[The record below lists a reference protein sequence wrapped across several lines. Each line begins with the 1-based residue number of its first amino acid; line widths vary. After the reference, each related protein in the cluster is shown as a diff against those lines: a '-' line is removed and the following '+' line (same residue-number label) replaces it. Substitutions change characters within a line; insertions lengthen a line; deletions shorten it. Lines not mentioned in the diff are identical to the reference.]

1 LRWVRLTDPEEPV
14 SPVTPQK
21 VTVIPAP
28 ADAVRVK
35 TWVGF
40 VAMAFGMFLAI
51 LDTQIV
57 ASSLPEIQT
66 GLGIPLG
73 QLSWVQTAYLM
84 AEIVAIPLTGWVT
97 RLLSTRGAFF
107 ACICGFTAAS
117 LACAGSTSF
126 WSLIPARVVQGFC
139 GGALIPLVFS
149 AIFLMFQWPARER
162 AILWAGLLAML
173 APTLGPIVGGFIT
186 DRFSWHWLFL
196 INVPAGVIVA
206 LLVAW
211 AVNVDRPDRRALG
224 SVDLLGLPLLAVSL
238 ASLQLFLKE
247 APQRGWA
254 SPQMLLLA
262 ALTVACLGG
271 LIYRSLRRP
280 MPLIDL
286 SAFRDRNFAAGC
298 WFSFVLGMGLYG
310 ATYLLPVFLGLVR
323 NYDAFT
329 IGAIMMVTGA
339 AQLVMAPI
347 ATALERRVDTRTLT
361 TAGYALLAIGFIGNG
376 FMTFETD
383 FWGLFWQQIMRGAAV
398 MLCLL
403 PTTSLALSGF
413 DPFLV
418 PNASGLFNLMRN
430 LGGAIGL
437 ALIDTVLGQR
447 TPTHVAAIV
456 ARLQAGDPA
465 AARLVGLPTERFTGV
480 AIGAV
485 DEATRAL
492 VAPLVERVGIVAAF
506 NDAWL
511 VIGGLVALSMLA
523 LPLFQAPRR
532 TVGARRRDPDLSHIA

>member
-1 LRWVRLTDPEEPV
+1 M
-14 SPVTPQK
+14 
-21 VTVIPAP
+21 TVIPTP
-28 ADAVRVK
+28 AGVVGIK
-35 TWVGF
+35 TWIGF

-66 GLGIPLG
+66 GLSIPLDK
-73 QLSWVQTAYLM
+73 LSWVQTAYLM
-84 AEIVAIPLTGWVT
+84 AEVVAIPLTGWVT

-107 ACICGFTAAS
+107 ACVCGFTAAS
-117 LACAGSTSF
+117 LACAASSSF
-126 WSLIPARVVQGFC
+126 WSLVGARVVQGFC
-139 GGALIPLVFS
+139 GGALIPLAFS
-149 AIFLMFQWPARER
+149 AVFLMFQSPARER

-173 APTLGPIVGGFIT
+173 APTLGPSVGGFIT
-186 DRFSWHWLFL
+186 NRFSWHWLFL
-196 INVPAGVIVA
+196 INVPSGVIVA

-211 AVNVDRPDRRALG
+211 AVDIDRPDRRALG
-224 SVDLLGLPLLAVSL
+224 SVDQLGLPLLAVSL
-238 ASLQLFLKE
+238 VSLQLVLKE

-262 ALTVACLGG
+262 ALSVACLAG

-286 SAFRDRNFAAGC
+286 SAFRDRNFIAGC

-323 NYDAFT
+323 NYDAFA
-329 IGAIMMVTGA
+329 IGEIMMVTGA

-347 ATALERRVDTRTLT
+347 ASALERRADTRLLT
-361 TAGYALLAIGFIGNG
+361 AAGYALLAIGFIGNG

-383 FWGLFWQQIMRGAAV
+383 FWGLFWQQIVRGAAV

-403 PTTSLALSGF
+403 PTISLALGGVA
-413 DPFLV
+413 PFLV

-447 TPTHVAAIV
+447 TPTHVDAIV

-480 AIGAV
+480 PIGAV

-492 VAPLVERVGIVAAF
+492 VAPLVERAGLVAAF

-511 VIGGLVALSMLA
+511 MVGGLVALSMLA
-523 LPLFQAPRR
+523 LPLFRTPRQ
-532 TVGARRRDPDLSHIA
+532 TVGTRRQDPDLSHIA

>member
-1 LRWVRLTDPEEPV
+1 MG
-14 SPVTPQK
+14 
-21 VTVIPAP
+21 IAAP
-28 ADAVRVK
+28 AGTAGIK

-40 VAMAFGMFLAI
+40 FAMAFGMFMAI

-66 GLGIPLG
+66 GLGIPLD

-84 AEIVAIPLTGWVT
+84 AEIVAIPLTGWLT
-97 RLLSTRGAFF
+97 RVMSTRGAFF
-107 ACICGFTAAS
+107 TCICGFTAAS

-126 WSLIPARVVQGFC
+126 WSLVPARVVQGFC

-149 AIFLMFQWPARER
+149 AVFLMFQWPGRER
-162 AILWAGLLAML
+162 AVLWAGLLAML
-173 APTLGPIVGGFIT
+173 APTLGPSFGGFIT
-186 DRFSWHWLFL
+186 DRYSWHWLFL
-196 INVPAGVIVA
+196 INVPPGVVVA

-211 AVNVDRPDRRALG
+211 AVDVDRPDRRALG
-224 SVDLLGLPLLAVSL
+224 SADLPALPLLALAL
-238 ASLQLFLKE
+238 ASLQLLLKE

-254 SPQMLLLA
+254 SAEMLLLA
-262 ALTVACLGG
+262 ALCLASGG
-271 LIYRSLRRP
+271 GVIRRSLRSP

-298 WFSFVLGMGLYG
+298 WFSFVLGIGLYG
-310 ATYLLPVFLGLVR
+310 ATYLLPVFLGVVR
-323 NYDAFT
+323 NYDALT
-329 IGAIMMVTGA
+329 IGMIMMVTGG
-339 AQLVMAPI
+339 AQLVMAPVS
-347 ATALERRVDTRTLT
+347 TALERRVDTRLLAA
-361 TAGYALLAIGFIGNG
+361 AGYALLAIGFLGNG

-383 FWGLFWQQIMRGAAV
+383 FWGLFWQQAVRGAAV

-403 PTTSLALSGF
+403 PTTSLALDGF
-413 DPFLV
+413 DPVLV

-437 ALIDTVLGQR
+437 ALIDTVLDQR
-447 TPTHVAAIV
+447 APVHVAAIV
-456 ARLQAGDPA
+456 ARLQAGDPS

-480 AIGAV
+480 PIGPI

-492 VAPLVERVGIVAAF
+492 VAPLVERAGLVAAF

-511 VIGGLVALSMLA
+511 IIGALVLLSMLA
-523 LPLFQAPRR
+523 LPLFQTPRR
-532 TVGARRRDPDLSHIA
+532 TVGRRAPDHDLSHIV

>member
-1 LRWVRLTDPEEPV
+1 
-14 SPVTPQK
+14 
-21 VTVIPAP
+21 VTVLPTTAGT
-28 ADAVRVK
+28 VGVK
-35 TWVGF
+35 TWIGF

-66 GLGIPLG
+66 GLGIALD

-84 AEIVAIPLTGWVT
+84 AEIVAIPLTGWLSRVM
-97 RLLSTRGAFF
+97 STRGAFL
-107 ACICGFTAAS
+107 ASICGFTGAS

-126 WSLIPARVVQGFC
+126 WSLVPWRVVQGFC

-149 AIFLMFQWPARER
+149 AGFLMFQWPGRTR
-162 AILWAGLLAML
+162 AILIAGLLAML
-173 APTLGPIVGGFIT
+173 APTLGPSVGGFIT
-186 DRFSWHWLFL
+186 DRYSWHWLFL
-196 INVPAGVIVA
+196 INVPPGVVVA

-211 AVNVDRPDRRALG
+211 TVDVDRPDRRAFG
-224 SVDLLGLPLLAVSL
+224 SVDLVALPLLAIFL
-238 ASLQLFLKE
+238 ASLQLVLKE

-254 SPQMLLLA
+254 SAEMLLLT
-262 ALTVACLGG
+262 ALCIACGG
-271 LIYRSLRRP
+271 GVIRRSSRRP

-298 WFSFVLGMGLYG
+298 WFSFVLGIGLFG
-310 ATYLLPVFLGLVR
+310 ATYLLPVFLGVIR
-323 NYDAFT
+323 HYDALA
-329 IGAIMMVTGA
+329 IGEIMVVTGA
-339 AQLVMAPI
+339 AQLVMAPV
-347 ATALERRVDTRTLT
+347 ATALERRADTRLLT
-361 TAGYALLAIGFIGNG
+361 AVGYALLAAGFIGNG
-376 FMTFETD
+376 FMTYETD
-383 FWGLFWQQIMRGAAV
+383 FWGLFWQQVVRGAAV

-403 PTTSLALSGF
+403 PTTSLALGGF

-437 ALIDTVLGQR
+437 ALIDTVLDQR
-447 TPTHVAAIV
+447 APIHAEAIV
-456 ARLQAGDPA
+456 ARLQAGDAA

-480 AIGAV
+480 PIGAV

-492 VAPLVERVGIVAAF
+492 VIPLVERAGLVAAF

-523 LPLFQAPRR
+523 LPLLRKPAL
-532 TVGARRRDPDLSHIA
+532 GAHST